1 VGWGVGM
8 VWNGAVRNVSH
19 AGSVTVFMQQ
29 VSIVHFLTAIHCIVL
44 YRQHDDV
51 RRMLF

>member
-1 VGWGVGM
+1 M

-19 AGSVTVFMQQ
+19 AGIVTVFMQQ
-29 VSIVHFLTAIHCIVL
+29 VAIVRFFTAICCTVL

-51 RRMLF
+51 RKMLF

>member
-8 VWNGAVRNVSH
+8 VWNGAGRKVSH
-19 AGSVTVFMQQ
+19 AGNGTVFMQQ
-29 VSIVHFLTAIHCIVL
+29 VAIFHFLTAVHCTVL